1 MNVYLGFLK
10 RRFLW
15 ALAGLVVFL
24 SYSWLWGGWFVRT
37 MLGVTGLGGVDPSE
51 GPQTTG
57 QWLGLTIGT
66 LVVMAPAIL
75 GFLAYLVAWIGW
87 PGRPIPPR
95 RHRWAGAGMGLA
107 VAYGIWG
114 AMGVVGT
121 AVLSSWIFGEQLN
134 AMMAAGIA
142 LVVAGVLAIE
152 VGAQRARR
160 AAAVPAAGEQVR

>member
-1 MNVYLGFLK
+1 M
-10 RRFLW
+10 
-15 ALAGLVVFL
+15 
-24 SYSWLWGGWFVRT
+24 
-37 MLGVTGLGGVDPSE
+37 
-51 GPQTTG
+51 TT
-57 QWLGLTIGT
+57 
-66 LVVMAPAIL
+66 APAPSPATAPHRPAGRSAAL
-75 GFLAYLVAWIGW
+75 TWLLLAAAIVVEMAATLSLKGAIGQ
-87 PGRPIPPR
+87 PMLYVVVVSGY
-95 RHRWAGAGMGLA
+95 AGAFGLLAVVLRRGMGLA

-160 AAAVPAAGEQVR
+160 GTAVPAAGEQVR

>member
-1 MNVYLGFLK
+1 M
-10 RRFLW
+10 
-15 ALAGLVVFL
+15 
-24 SYSWLWGGWFVRT
+24 T
-37 MLGVTGLGGVDPSE
+37 P
-51 GPQTTG
+51 
-57 QWLGLTIGT
+57 
-66 LVVMAPAIL
+66 APAPARATAPHRPVGRSAAL
-75 GFLAYLVAWIGW
+75 TWLLLAAAIVVEMAATLSLKGAIAQPMLYVVVVAGY
-87 PGRPIPPR
+87 
-95 RHRWAGAGMGLA
+95 AGAFGAVVLRRGMGLA

-160 AAAVPAAGEQVR
+160 ATAVPAAGEQVR